1 MKKMDDIKY
10 ESDFS
15 HIKTRNNEIN
25 ILRGIA
31 FCLVLLGHSFPDS
44 AYGYINKYTEFGR
57 EYIYSFHMPLFF
69 IISGFCMAPL
79 LSRKKV
85 NIKSEIVK
93 RSKRLL
99 IPYLFYSY
107 IAIIPKLIFSSYM
120 YIKFEPRI
128 IWETLLGNST
138 SGTLWYLWNL
148 FVINIFFLIISR
160 FSSNRKIWL
169 VISLILYGL
178 HLLFPR
184 FYFNKL
190 LEYPIFYVIGIFV
203 SVYFPMIRN
212 WLSNKRILAL
222 LFMFINAVIVITVGN
237 DERVRLLTALFGSI
251 SMLYVSIQIE
261 ERGGMLKRTLESAS
275 SYSYGIYLMSPYL
288 QVAIRVFLYKK
299 LGASYLMCMGLMII
313 LGYLVPYVI
322 IKYIVEKNKYLSRIL
337 IGKW

>member
-1 MKKMDDIKY
+1 MDAIKY
-10 ESDFS
+10 ESHFPYK
-15 HIKTRNNEIN
+15 KTRNNEIN

-44 AYGYINKYTEFGR
+44 AYGYINMYTKFGR

-69 IISGFCMAPL
+69 IISGFCMTPL
-79 LSRKKV
+79 LLQKEV

-148 FVINIFFLIISR
+148 FVINIFFLLISR
-160 FSSNRKIWL
+160 FSCNRKIWL
-169 VISLILYGL
+169 GISLILYGL
-178 HLLFPR
+178 HLLFPG

-190 LEYPIFYVIGIFV
+190 LEYPIYYVIGIFV

-212 WLSNKRILAL
+212 WLSNKGILAL
-222 LFMFINAVIVITVGN
+222 LFMLINAIIVITIGN
-237 DERVRLLTALFGSI
+237 DERISLLTALLGSI
-251 SMLYVSIQIE
+251 SMLYIAMQIE
-261 ERGGMLKRTLESAS
+261 KKGKMLKKALESAS
-275 SYSYGIYLMSPYL
+275 NYSYGIYLMSPYV
-288 QVAIRVFLYKK
+288 QVAIRVFLYKR
-299 LGASYLMCMGLMII
+299 LGVSYLLCMGLMII
-313 LGYLVPYVI
+313 LGYLAPYLI